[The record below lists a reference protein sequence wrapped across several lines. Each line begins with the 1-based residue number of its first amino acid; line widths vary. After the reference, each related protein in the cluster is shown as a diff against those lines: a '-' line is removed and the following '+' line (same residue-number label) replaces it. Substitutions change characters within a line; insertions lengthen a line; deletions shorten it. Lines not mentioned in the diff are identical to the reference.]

1 MAKGYLF
8 DKLSDRADRK
18 ADKDYNLA
26 TLTGFHD
33 STAEQFTF
41 NLTVVVDNVTLENNL
56 DPNGITARQA
66 FFEANDVTAFLANIT
81 KTLCFFE
88 HKPQGRPAVF
98 NVGLKVAG
106 GKVGGPG
113 IPVKKKAAAKK
124 KKAYAPKKKTA
135 PSKKKKSPAKRK

>member
-66 FFEANDVTAFLANIT
+66 FFE
-81 KTLCFFE
+81 

-124 KKAYAPKKKTA
+124 KKAYAPKKKVA